1 MKISRNYA
9 VALLI
14 ACTLTTVPRPAFT
27 ASMNIGGTVWF
38 AWWHF
43 SLSDSIKGTSIPH
56 MSLYS
61 RYRMK
66 PTFLYGPI
74 VSIDFA
80 RQFSLSAMFI
90 YTDQYRI
97 YSKKV
102 GTLEP
107 VNFFRE
113 KYQISRYDLDAT
125 FSYSPVSF
133 FKLFTGF
140 KYQGYDFTGRLSEL
154 DLDKTGFNKG
164 WISGKDRALGAG
176 LGIGFTARIVEGLFF
191 QWNISALYLNMRF
204 RYYTDFFKLET
215 SPAVLYIPGEVDIKF
230 RYHSYG
236 GNTSMSLA
244 YVVSRISSTII
255 LGFRYQVLYNTLYH
269 LDLEERTLLNI
280 PLTTRYLSLVKNRY
294 MQQRGNGKVYD
305 HFYGVS
311 FAFVYSFELTR
322 SKEEE
327 EEAE

>member
-43 SLSDSIKGTSIPH
+43 SLSDSIKEPPSPL
-56 MSLYS
+56 SLYS
-61 RYRMK
+61 VWMK

-164 WISGKDRALGAG
+164 WISGKATGPWVRGSALGS
-176 LGIGFTARIVEGLFF
+176 R
-191 QWNISALYLNMRF
+191 R
-204 RYYTDFFKLET
+204 
-215 SPAVLYIPGEVDIKF
+215 
-230 RYHSYG
+230 
-236 GNTSMSLA
+236 
-244 YVVSRISSTII
+244 VSSKGSSSSGT
-255 LGFRYQVLYNTLYH
+255 Y
-269 LDLEERTLLNI
+269 
-280 PLTTRYLSLVKNRY
+280 P
-294 MQQRGNGKVYD
+294 
-305 HFYGVS
+305 
-311 FAFVYSFELTR
+311 R
-322 SKEEE
+322 ST
-327 EEAE
+327 